1 MCDHVFADSKYNSF
15 IFSGHEV
22 DWVQCDG
29 GCDKWFHLHCVGL
42 DKEDVNEDEDY
53 ICKNCMPLQE
63 HDQDDTNRVGEE
75 EVDLSRVSIKKVLSN
90 SILQSL
96 LNSVMIRRSQSAYVS
111 ILLEAGEI
119 NMEIRNS

>member
-1 MCDHVFADSKYNSF
+1 MIFARYLQILNIIPSF
-15 IFSGHEV
+15 FSGHEV

-75 EVDLSRVSIKKVLSN
+75 EVDLSRVSIKKDIV
-90 SILQSL
+90 
-96 LNSVMIRRSQSAYVS
+96 
-111 ILLEAGEI
+111 
-119 NMEIRNS
+119 